1 MGGGRGS
8 ILIRTPEAQSRGVV
22 SRDGTIWDEKE
33 RISGRPAFVI
43 QKVLEVGIGRR
54 VCGRCKG
61 EEGVSRPP
69 FIKGVVVLYGPPA
82 EELKAGVELEDI
94 RLVEVRRV
102 K

>member
-43 QKVLEVGIGRR
+43 QKVLEGGRKIGR
-54 VCGRCKG
+54 
-61 EEGVSRPP
+61 GV
-69 FIKGVVVLYGPPA
+69 
-82 EELKAGVELEDI
+82 AGQVGLG
-94 RLVEVRRV
+94 
-102 K
+102 